1 MRELN
6 KLLPNVES
14 INIDKGDEKNWLE
27 FQDKIE
33 QIRLNEEDFITSK
46 QLSILGQLIKL
57 IKTRLTLK
65 YTIKKEFFEQ
75 SMKTLYT
82 ILTTKRMIY
91 TIKNRILTLM
101 NELSTYK
108 QYYTNFTFDYSFFWN
123 EIIAI
128 ATRLKK
134 ADNIASAEI
143 ISNTLTIIS
152 KLLIN
157 IRSFNTLSVTDTDL
171 MLTLAMSKLKDTRQ
185 QTCIEGVLLL
195 IACLPTDYNGY
206 DAILPQWV
214 EIWLSIT
221 NNVSWDGKSNTCTL
235 ILHVYISYY
244 TYPIAYYM
252 QMYLLIPYTPYTL
265 LIILLLNTYT
275 YTCVIYSYVA
285 DPASTSKKAH
295 PHLSMG
301 LPQAGAAGQSQ
312 GSS

>member
-14 INIDKGDEKNWLE
+14 INIDKDDEKNWLE

-46 QLSILGQLIKL
+46 QLSLLGQLIKL

-65 YTIKKEFFEQ
+65 YTMKKEFFEQ
-75 SMKTLYT
+75 SMKALYN
-82 ILTTKRMIY
+82 ILTTKQMIY
-91 TIKNRILTLM
+91 TTKNRILTIM

-108 QYYTNFTFDYSFFWN
+108 QYYTNFIFDYLFFWN

-143 ISNTLTIIS
+143 ISNTLTITS

-195 IACLPTDYNGY
+195 ITCLPTNYNGY

-221 NNVSWDGKSNTCTL
+221 NNVSWDGKMHT
-235 ILHVYISYY
+235 
-244 TYPIAYYM
+244 
-252 QMYLLIPYTPYTL
+252 
-265 LIILLLNTYT
+265 
-275 YTCVIYSYVA
+275 IYSYAYPVI
-285 DPASTSKKAH
+285 SYIMCLTYVCTYTF
-295 PHLSMG
+295 
-301 LPQAGAAGQSQ
+301 
-312 GSS
+312 